1 MDRWIMEQATAAMAG
16 RAIGRV
22 AAERWLDLAPGVFPA
37 VLHAASLVRTQFR
50 GNRVKTCSIV
60 NAKSGAC
67 SEDCKYCAQSAHH
80 ATATAVY
87 PLMETEA
94 ILQRVGQEEGHS
106 QRFGIVTSGRG
117 LNAEDLGGVCRAVE
131 GFAAKGLDQK
141 PCASLGILDE
151 AAFLKLKAA
160 GLTRYHHNLETSRN
174 FYPSICTTHTYDD
187 RVRTIRAAQKAG
199 LELCVGGIFGMG
211 ETRADRIDFLHEV
224 DALDPVS
231 VPINFLVGV
240 PGTQLADQ
248 APLAL
253 WEAVKIISLARL
265 IMPRRDILLGA
276 GRIEIFKDAQHL
288 VFLAGANSMII
299 GDLLTVK
306 NRTVEE
312 DLRVLA
318 DLGLELDFNEAG
330 KR

>member
-1 MDRWIMEQATAAMAG
+1 MDRWIMEQAAGAMAG
-16 RAIGRV
+16 RKMDRAS
-22 AAERWLDLAPGVFPA
+22 AERWLELTPDVFPA
-37 VLHAASLVRTQFR
+37 LLHAASRVRTQFR

-80 ATATAVY
+80 ATATPVY
-87 PLMETEA
+87 PLMETDA
-94 ILQRVGQEEGHS
+94 ILQRVTQEEGHS

-117 LNAEDLGGVCRAVE
+117 LDEEDLGGVCRAIE
-131 GFAAKGLDQK
+131 GFAAKGLEQK

-151 AAFLKLKAA
+151 AAFRKLKAA

-187 RVRTIRAAQKAG
+187 RVRTIRAAKRAG
-199 LELCVGGIFGMG
+199 LELCVGGILGMG
-211 ETRADRIDFLHEV
+211 ESRADRIDFIQEV
-224 DALDPVS
+224 DSLDPVS

-240 PGTQLADQ
+240 PGTELADQ

-265 IMPRRDILLGA
+265 MMPQRDILLGA
-276 GRIEIFKDAQHL
+276 GRLEIFKDAQHL

-312 DLRVLA
+312 DLRILA
-318 DLGLELDFNEAG
+318 DLGLELDFG
-330 KR
+330 DD

>member
-16 RAIGRV
+16 RVIGRV
-22 AAERWLDLAPGVFPA
+22 AAERWLDLAPGAFPA

-80 ATATAVY
+80 TTATAVY

-151 AAFLKLKAA
+151 AAFRKLKAA

-199 LELCVGGIFGMG
+199 LELCVGGILGMG

-253 WEAVKIISLARL
+253 WEAVKIVSLARL

-306 NRTVEE
+306 NRTVED

>member
-1 MDRWIMEQATAAMAG
+1 MDSWIMRQAEAALTGRLMDRS
-16 RAIGRV
+16 
-22 AAERWLDLAPGVFPA
+22 AAERWLDLPPTAFPA
-37 VLHAASLVRTQFR
+37 LLHAASKVRAQFR

-80 ATATAVY
+80 ATGASVY

-94 ILQRVGQEEGHS
+94 ILQRVGREEGHS

-117 LNAEDLGGVCRAVE
+117 LDEEDLGGVCRAVE
-131 GFAAKGLDQK
+131 GFAAQGLGQK

-151 AAFLKLKAA
+151 EAFRKLKAA
-160 GLTRYHHNLETSRN
+160 GLTRYHHNLETSRR

-211 ETRADRIDFLHEV
+211 ETRGDRIDFLQEV
-224 DALDPVS
+224 NALDPVS

-240 PGTQLADQ
+240 PGTELADQ
-248 APLAL
+248 APLAV

-265 IMPRRDILLGA
+265 MMPHRDILLGA
-276 GRIEIFKDAQHL
+276 GRLEIFKDAQHL
-288 VFLAGANSMII
+288 VFLAGANSMIV

-306 NRTVEE
+306 NRTIEE

-318 DLGLELDFNEAG
+318 DLGLELDFVSEQTY
-330 KR
+330 